1 MELTRRCDYAFRIL
15 RSAYRHQDTY
25 VSIAEVAE
33 EEDIPYAFARTIQ
46 HDLATAGYLRTV
58 RGAKGG
64 LALNC
69 DPVEVTLLD
78 VMRSLQGPIEVSAC
92 SADPSVC
99 SLSANCTIN
108 RIWIAADEALNNLMG
123 SLTLKDVFDGTPD
136 GAYLAEARERANA
149 SVAQSVE
156 EILSGQAPVS
166 CRPLQPAIADA

>member
-15 RSAYRHQDTY
+15 RSAYRHHDTY

-64 LALNC
+64 LVLNC
-69 DPVEVTLLD
+69 DPANVTLLD
-78 VMRSLQGPIEVSAC
+78 ILRSLQGPIEVAAC
-92 SADPSVC
+92 ATDPSTC
-99 SLSANCTIN
+99 SKSASCTIN
-108 RIWIAADEALNNLMG
+108 RIWIAADEALNSLMG

-136 GAYLAEARERANA
+136 GEYLDNARAMANA
-149 SVAQSVE
+149 SVAASVE
-156 EILSGQAPVS
+156 EILSGTMSSACEAEPTEV
-166 CRPLQPAIADA
+166 